1 MTTIKIE
8 INPEDI
14 SLDINDKR
22 KVKKILIFLES
33 ATRKT
38 TDQMMSGFDN
48 REFFYNKKMND
59 FMLSVVNV
67 LQDIV

>member
-1 MTTIKIE
+1 MTIIKIE

-14 SLDINDKR
+14 TLDIKDKR
-22 KVKKILIFLES
+22 KAEKILIFLES

-38 TDQMMSGFDN
+38 TDQRMSGFDN

-59 FMLSVVNV
+59 LCSM
-67 LQDIV
+67 